1 MCEGSEGWR
10 LEEERMELMVGQ
22 TIAENQYRREGEM
35 GRKNI
40 DEMKQKA
47 SMHSNKTYKGKDG
60 ELYQGNSLPDLAQ
73 RGWHK
78 AEHHF
83 WTIQYYSSVQCS
95 TPHCHI

>member
-1 MCEGSEGWR
+1 
-10 LEEERMELMVGQ
+10 MVGQ

-40 DEMKQKA
+40 YEMKQKA
-47 SMHSNKTYKGKDG
+47 SMHSNKKDG
-60 ELYQGNSLPDLAQ
+60 ELNQGSSLPDLAQ
-73 RGWHK
+73 RGWHE

-83 WTIQYYSSVQCS
+83 WTITYYSSVQCS